1 MKKIDEL
8 NDLMIELIDTIG
20 DTKQEFNQ
28 RAREIIDEVSD
39 FAEQTDFY
47 NYFYKEQT
55 ERYKEEMEWTKHE
68 SAWNIYM
75 HMLLKIYSAP
85 TIFHCYG
92 AVILLLP
99 ILRDKLREEGA
110 GNG

>member
-20 DTKQEFNQ
+20 DTKKEFNQ

-39 FAEQTDFY
+39 FAEKST
-47 NYFYKEQT
+47 FYKEVT
-55 ERYKEEMEWTKHE
+55 EQHKVEMEWFKHE

-75 HMLLKIYSAP
+75 HMLCKIVGAP
-85 TIFHCYG
+85 TIVHRNCT
-92 AVILLLP
+92 VILIMP
-99 ILRDKLREEGA
+99 ILREKLREEGEQK
-110 GNG
+110 